1 MLYDLR
7 RFAKG
12 RRDMSLLNTTFFDI
26 SIVVF
31 IVAALVNLAIIVIYI
46 GEFRGAPGSLLQ
58 IALRQ
63 YKSGGMKGK
72 WFAAS
77 LLLLIACF
85 AFFIV
90 VRLTK

>member
-31 IVAALVNLAIIVIYI
+31 ILAALANLGILIIYI
-46 GEFRGAPGSLLQ
+46 EEFRGVSGSLYR
-58 IALRQ
+58 LR
-63 YKSGGMKGK
+63 
-72 WFAAS
+72 
-77 LLLLIACF
+77 
-85 AFFIV
+85 
-90 VRLTK
+90 